1 MMKEV
6 KTTRDL
12 VEEFRYTM
20 RNYGWDIGMLR
31 EQINEL
37 KEQIKDLNER
47 IESYEKNATTCNEPD
62 VKVHTGRVITTICDT

>member
-1 MMKEV
+1 MMKDV

-12 VEEFRYTM
+12 IEEFRFTM

-31 EQINEL
+31 EQINDL

-47 IESYEKNATTCNEPD
+47 IESYEKNATICNEPD
-62 VKVHTGRVITTICDT
+62 VKVYSGQITTTICDT